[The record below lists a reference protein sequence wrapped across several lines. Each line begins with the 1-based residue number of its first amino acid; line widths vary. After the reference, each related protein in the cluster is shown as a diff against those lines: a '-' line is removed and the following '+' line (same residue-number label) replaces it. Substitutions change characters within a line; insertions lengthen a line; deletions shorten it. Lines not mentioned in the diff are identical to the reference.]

1 MYGAAVAHP
10 NDPAPA
16 PLPPAP
22 AFAMPPPPPLPQWN
36 GKTNGFSI
44 AALTLA
50 LFGCTGVI
58 SIVLGFKGL
67 SQSRRNGDKRG
78 KVYALAALTICGL
91 WLLAFLVF
99 VAVAIVRDVADGPDR
114 DETGAIRGERSIA
127 VTKLQ
132 TGDCV
137 KDLDSQTGNYI
148 DVLPCTSPH
157 SSEVFA
163 TYDLPAGTPTDEAA
177 QTKAAESGCEQRYEA
192 YAGTKEPE
200 DPEIFLF
207 TVRMNELTSASKD
220 RGVLCIAHQRHGT
233 TTGTLKK

>member
-10 NDPAPA
+10 NDPAPP

-22 AFAMPPPPPLPQWN
+22 VFVTPPPPPRPQWN

-78 KVYALAALTICGL
+78 KFYAIAALSICGL
-91 WLLAFLVF
+91 WLLAVLV
-99 VAVAIVRDVADGPDR
+99 VIALAVVRDVADGPDR
-114 DETGAIRGERSIA
+114 DETGAIRGERSIS
-127 VTKLQ
+127 VTRLQ
-132 TGDCV
+132 TGDCL

-148 DVLPCTSPH
+148 DVLPCTSAH

-163 TYDLPAGTPTDEAA
+163 TYDLPAGTPKEDAA
-177 QTKAAESGCEQRYEA
+177 RKKAAESGCEQRYEA
-192 YAGTKEPE
+192 YAGAKKPADSEF
-200 DPEIFLF
+200 FLF
-207 TVRMNELTSASKD
+207 TVRMSELTSSGND
-220 RGVLCIAHQRHGT
+220 RGVLCIAHQLRGT
-233 TTGTLKK
+233 TTGTLRK